1 MIYSNRRF
9 DFLIMI
15 CLLLLSIACTVKP
28 TSNIKSEYSKYSK
41 QVKKIVMR
49 DSVQLN
55 TEIFI
60 PLNAKVKLPIL
71 LTRTPYGLR
80 HNTNG
85 LHSALNSSYKELAD
99 DQYIFIFQDIRGRY
113 NSDGE
118 FSMLRTPISEDA
130 NANVDEATDTYDT
143 IEWLIKNIDG
153 HNGKVGILGI
163 SYGGWLTA
171 IALTDIHPAVKAI
184 SPQASPSDMYMGD
197 DFYHNGAFR
206 LSPSFG
212 YAAMMERSKENF
224 PFDFGDE
231 DVYDFYLNLGPLSNA
246 NKKYFFDKVPTWNN
260 FMEHSNYDSFWKE
273 KEVTHYLD
281 DVSVPALNVA
291 GWWDAEDFYGPM
303 KIYQKL
309 EKNDQTNINRLVVG
323 PWRHGGWARGK
334 GDSLWAIGFGSNTS
348 EYYRSNIQAPWFSHH
363 LKGNNSQNFPEAH
376 VFITGLN
383 QWKSFK
389 TWPPLSETKPTNL
402 YFRPDN
408 SITMN
413 LPIDKEGTESLSY
426 VSDPNNPVPYSKR
439 PIKGFWQGAQA
450 MWKVEDQRFIDNRE
464 DVLTWMTKPLEG
476 GIEIAGEIIL
486 NLFAS
491 TTGTDADWIV
501 KLIDAYPE
509 DSSDLNMANYQLMIA
524 DEVIRSKF
532 KDSFSEPKPLV
543 PNEINHFKISLG
555 TRAHKFKKGHRIM
568 VKIHSTWF
576 PLIDRNPQNF
586 INIPTATK
594 NDYLVATQSIF
605 LSRSKATYI
614 ELPVIQKEENN
625 NE

>member
-1 MIYSNRRF
+1 MIYSNLRF

-15 CLLLLSIACTVKP
+15 CLLLLSISCTVKP
-28 TSNIKSEYSKYSK
+28 TSNIKSDSSKYSK

-80 HNTNG
+80 HNTDG

-118 FSMLRTPISEDA
+118 FSMLRTPVSEDA

-206 LSPSFG
+206 LAASFG
-212 YAAMMERSKENF
+212 YAAMMERSKENY
-224 PFDFGDE
+224 PFDFGDQ
-231 DVYDFYLNLGPLSNA
+231 DVYDFYLDLGPLSNA
-246 NKKYFFDKVPTWNN
+246 NEKYFFGNVPTWND
-260 FMEHSNYDSFWKE
+260 FMNHSNYDEFWKE

-281 DVSVPALNVA
+281 NISVPALNVA

-303 KIYQKL
+303 KIYEKL
-309 EKNDQTNINRLVVG
+309 EKNDQSGINSLVVG

-334 GDSLWAIGFGSNTS
+334 GDSLGAIGFGSNS
-348 EYYRSNIQAPWFSHH
+348 SIYYRKNVQAPWFAHY
-363 LKGNNSQNFPEAH
+363 LKGRDLTTHPEAH
-376 VFITGLN
+376 VFVTGLN
-383 QWKSFK
+383 QWKSYNA
-389 TWPPLSETKPTNL
+389 WPPLNETNSTKF
-402 YFRPDN
+402 YFTYN
-408 SITMN
+408 
-413 LPIDKEGTESLSY
+413 GTISNTPSSSDAGEKSRTY
-426 VSDPNNPVPYSKR
+426 VSDPNDPVPYTKR

-450 MWKVEDQRFIDNRE
+450 LWKVEDQRFISNRE
-464 DVLTWMTKPLEG
+464 DVLTWQSEPLEEE
-476 GIEIAGEIIL
+476 IEIAGEVIV
-486 NLFAS
+486 NLFVS
-491 TTGTDADWIV
+491 TTGTDADFV
-501 KLIDAYPE
+501 AKLINVYPE
-509 DSSDLNMANYQLMIA
+509 DLSNPAMDNYQLMIA
-524 DEVIRSKF
+524 DEVMRSKF
-532 KDSFSEPKPLV
+532 RNDFSNPSPLV
-543 PNEINHFKISLG
+543 ANEITPIKISLG
-555 TRAHKFKKGHRIM
+555 SRAHRFKKGHRIM

-576 PLIDRNPQNF
+576 PLIGRNPQKF
-586 INIPTATK
+586 IEIPKAKEEDYQTAKHTI
-594 NDYLVATQSIF
+594 YLSGNNSTF
-605 LSRSKATYI
+605 L
-614 ELPVIQKEENN
+614 ELPIVKN
-625 NE
+625 